1 MAENELLKEIR
12 AGESKTLEFKEAL
25 PSRAE
30 RWVKT
35 VVAFSNSAGGKLVVG
50 VSDGGDVVGVDNA
63 RSAADAAAN
72 AIDDLCEP
80 QVTPR
85 IRVEELDGRDVVV
98 IEVQPGT
105 ATPYH
110 LRGRDLEQGTY
121 VRVGATT
128 RPAGEAVLR
137 ELALRGSSQS
147 YDEQP
152 CLDTAFDEEAASR
165 LCDEMNRR
173 RRDADRGGKVTLR
186 NLENWGLVKRLDGE
200 RVPTRALLLLTSNPY
215 RFARIQCG
223 QFKGT
228 TRTVFLD
235 RREYAGPLYEQ
246 VDAAEDFVLRNI
258 RLGARIEGLYREDY
272 YELPPEAIREAIV
285 NAVVHRDLQANSC
298 VQVALYDDRLEV
310 TSPGPLFGGITIE
323 QALDGATALRNPKVA
338 EAFMQMD
345 MFESWGT
352 GLRRI
357 RDASAA
363 AGLPEPEFREIGS
376 MFRVNI
382 FRPRLEIPEAERH
395 GAAPGD
401 AFPSHGKPA
410 FISPEILSRLT
421 DNERAAVRIAA
432 ESGRVAS
439 SDLSGVCGVSRQT
452 ASKTLRKLADE
463 GVLVW
468 RGRNKTDPFQHYE
481 LADSCKEL

>member
-1 MAENELLKEIR
+1 MAENELLREIR

-25 PSRAE
+25 PPRAE

-50 VSDGGDVVGVDNA
+50 VSDGGDVAGVDDA
-63 RSAADAAAN
+63 RRIADAAAN

-110 LRGRDLEQGTY
+110 LKGRELSDGTF

-128 RPAGEAVLR
+128 RPAGEATLR

-152 CLDTAFDEEAASR
+152 CLDAAFDEEAAQG

-173 RRDADRGGKVTLR
+173 RNDADRGGEVTVR
-186 NLENWGLVKRLDGE
+186 NLENWGLVKRVGGE

-235 RREYAGPLYEQ
+235 RREYDGPLYEQ

-357 RDASAA
+357 RDACAA
-363 AGLPEPEFREIGS
+363 AGLPEPEFREIGN

-382 FRPRLEIPEAERH
+382 FRLRLEIPEAERRV
-395 GAAPGD
+395 AAPGD
-401 AFPSHGKPA
+401 ATLSHGRSASVPLET
-410 FISPEILSRLT
+410 FSQLS
-421 DNERAAVRIAA
+421 DNEKAAVKLAAEKGRVTTAGLVEFAGISRRSAIRVLKRLA
-432 ESGRVAS
+432 ESGLLEWHGKNP
-439 SDLSGVCGVSRQT
+439 SDPTQFYS
-452 ASKTLRKLADE
+452 LR
-463 GVLVW
+463 G
-468 RGRNKTDPFQHYE
+468 
-481 LADSCKEL
+481 

>member
-1 MAENELLKEIR
+1 MTEKDLLGEVR
-12 AGESKTLEFKEAL
+12 DGESKTLELKESL
-25 PSRAE
+25 PSQAE

-50 VSDGGDVVGVDNA
+50 VRDDGEIVGVTNA
-63 RSAADAAAN
+63 QSVADSIAN
-72 AIDDLCEP
+72 SIDDLIEP
-80 QVTPR
+80 QVAPR
-85 IRVEELDGRDVVV
+85 IRVEELNGRDVVV
-98 IEVQPGT
+98 MEVQPGT

-110 LRGRDLEQGTY
+110 LRGRDLKRGTY

-128 RPAGEAVLR
+128 RPADEAALR

-152 CLDTAFDEEAASR
+152 CLDAAFDEEAAR
-165 LCDEMNRR
+165 GLCDEMNRR

-186 NLENWGLVKRLDGE
+186 NLENWGLVKRVDGE

-357 RDASAA
+357 RDACAA
-363 AGLPEPEFREIGS
+363 AGLPEPEFREIGN

-382 FRPRLEIPEAERH
+382 FRLRLEIPEAERPS
-395 GAAPGD
+395 AAHGD
-401 AFPSHGKPA
+401 ASISHGRPA
-410 FISPEILSRLT
+410 PVPLEVFSRLS
-421 DNERAAVRIAA
+421 DNEKAAVRIAA
-432 ESGRVAS
+432 EVGRVNTAMLFERAGIPKRS
-439 SDLSGVCGVSRQT
+439 ATRLLRGLSER
-452 ASKTLRKLADE
+452 
-463 GVLVW
+463 GVLTW
-468 RGRNKTDPFQHYE
+468 HGTSKTDPSQYYDFGGRP
-481 LADSCKEL
+481 

>member
-1 MAENELLKEIR
+1 MAENELLKEIQ
-12 AGESKTLEFKEAL
+12 AGESKTLEFKETL
-25 PSRAE
+25 PPKTE

-50 VSDGGDVVGVDNA
+50 VRDSGGVVGVDDA
-63 RSAADAAAN
+63 RRIADAAAN

-80 QVTPR
+80 QVAPR
-85 IRVEELDGRDVVV
+85 IRVEEIDGRDVVM

-105 ATPYH
+105 ATPYY
-110 LRGRDLEQGTY
+110 LKERNLERAAY
-121 VRVGATT
+121 IRVGATT
-128 RPAGEAVLR
+128 RLADEMALR
-137 ELALRGSSQS
+137 ELSLRGSSQS

-152 CLDTAFDEEAASR
+152 RLDAAFDEKAAQG

-173 RRDADRGGKVTLR
+173 RGDAERGGEVTLR
-186 NLENWGLVKRLDGE
+186 NLENWGLVRRVDGE
-200 RVPTRALLLLTSNPY
+200 CVPTRALLLLTSNPY

-228 TRTVFLD
+228 TRAVFLD

-272 YELPPEAIREAIV
+272 YELPLEAIREAIV

-310 TSPGPLFGGITIE
+310 TSPGALFGGITIE
-323 QALDGATALRNPKVA
+323 QALDGATALRNPKIA

-357 RDASAA
+357 RDACAA
-363 AGLPEPEFREIGS
+363 AGLPEPEFREIDN

-395 GAAPGD
+395 GVAPGRD
-401 AFPSHGKPA
+401 FLSHGKPVLVPLEV
-410 FISPEILSRLT
+410 FSQLS
-421 DNERAAVRIAA
+421 DNEKEAVKIAA
-432 ESGRVAS
+432 EVGRVNTAMLFERAGIPKRS
-439 SDLSGVCGVSRQT
+439 AARVLRGLSER
-452 ASKTLRKLADE
+452 
-463 GVLVW
+463 GVLIW
-468 RGRNKTDPFQHYE
+468 HGTSKTDPSQYYDFGVE
-481 LADSCKEL
+481 A

>member
-1 MAENELLKEIR
+1 MAENELLGEIR
-12 AGESKTLEFKEAL
+12 AGESKTLEFKETL
-25 PSRAE
+25 PTRAE

-35 VVAFSNSAGGKLVVG
+35 IIAFSNSAGGKLVVG
-50 VSDGGDVVGVDNA
+50 ISDYGEVIGVEDA
-63 RSAADAAAN
+63 RHVADAMAN

-80 QVTPR
+80 QLTPR
-85 IRVEELDGRDVVV
+85 IRVEGLDGNDVVV
-98 IEVQPGT
+98 VEVQPGT

-110 LRGRDLEQGTY
+110 IKGKDLDQGSY
-121 VRVGATT
+121 IRIGATT
-128 RPAGEAVLR
+128 RPTDEVALKELVLR
-137 ELALRGSSQS
+137 GASQS

-152 CLDTAFDEEAASR
+152 CLNALFDEHAAQK

-173 RRDADRGGKVTLR
+173 RNDVDQGSAVTVQ
-186 NLENWGLVKRLDGE
+186 NLENWGLIKRIDGE

-223 QFKGT
+223 QFKGIN
-228 TRTVFLD
+228 RTVFLD
-235 RREYAGPLYEQ
+235 RREYTGPLYEQ

-258 RLGARIEGLYREDY
+258 RLGARIESLYREDY

-323 QALDGATALRNPKVA
+323 QALAGATALRNPKVA

-357 RDASAA
+357 RDACAS
-363 AGLPEPEFREIGS
+363 AGLPEPEFQEIGN

-382 FRPRLEIPEAERH
+382 FRLRLEIPATERLDVTSKDDSISH
-395 GAAPGD
+395 RKIAPISIGA
-401 AFPSHGKPA
+401 PSN
-410 FISPEILSRLT
+410 LT
-421 DNERAAVRIAA
+421 DNEKAAVRLATNL
-432 ESGRVAS
+432 GRVTS
-439 SDLSGVCGVSRQT
+439 SDLSSACKVSRQT
-452 ASKTLRKLADE
+452 SSKTLRKLASE
-463 GVLVW
+463 GILIW
-468 RGRNKTDPFQHYE
+468 KGRNKTDPFQYYE

>member
-35 VVAFSNSAGGKLVVG
+35 VVAFSNSAGGRLVVG
-50 VSDGGDVVGVDNA
+50 VRDGGDVAGVDDA
-63 RSAADAAAN
+63 RRVADAAAN

-80 QVTPR
+80 QVAPR
-85 IRVEELDGRDVVV
+85 IRVERLDGRDVVV

-128 RPAGEAVLR
+128 RPAGETALR

-152 CLDTAFDEEAASR
+152 CFNVAFDEEAAQG

-173 RRDADRGGKVTLR
+173 RRDADRGGEVTLR
-186 NLENWGLVKRLDGE
+186 NLENWGLVKRVDGA

-235 RREYAGPLYEQ
+235 RREYAGPLHEQ

-357 RDASAA
+357 RDTCAA

-382 FRPRLEIPEAERH
+382 FRLRLEIPEAER
-395 GAAPGD
+395 PGSISD
-401 AFPSHGKPA
+401 SSFLSHGKSLA
-410 FISPEILSRLT
+410 ISPETFSQLNS
-421 DNERAAVRIAA
+421 NERAAV
-432 ESGRVAS
+432 
-439 SDLSGVCGVSRQT
+439 
-452 ASKTLRKLADE
+452 KLATE
-463 GVLVW
+463 NGKVTTAGLVEFAGISRRSAIRVLKRLVEDGILEW
-468 RGRNKTDPFQHYE
+468 HGRNPSDPTQFYS
-481 LADSCKEL
+481 LRD

>member
-35 VVAFSNSAGGKLVVG
+35 VVAFSNSAGGRLVVG
-50 VSDGGDVVGVDNA
+50 VRDGGDVAGVDDA
-63 RSAADAAAN
+63 RRVADAAAN

-80 QVTPR
+80 QVAPR
-85 IRVEELDGRDVVV
+85 IRVERLDGRDVVV

-128 RPAGEAVLR
+128 RPAGETALR

-152 CLDTAFDEEAASR
+152 CLNVAFDEEAAQG

-173 RRDADRGGKVTLR
+173 RRDADRGGEVTLR
-186 NLENWGLVKRLDGE
+186 NLENWGLVKRVDGA

-235 RREYAGPLYEQ
+235 RREYAGPLHEQ

-357 RDASAA
+357 RDTCAA

-382 FRPRLEIPEAERH
+382 FRLRLEIPEAER
-395 GAAPGD
+395 PGSISD
-401 AFPSHGKPA
+401 SSFLSHGKSLA
-410 FISPEILSRLT
+410 ISPETFSQLNS
-421 DNERAAVRIAA
+421 NEKAAV
-432 ESGRVAS
+432 
-439 SDLSGVCGVSRQT
+439 
-452 ASKTLRKLADE
+452 KLATE
-463 GVLVW
+463 NGKVTTAGLVEFAGISRRSAIRVLKRLVEDGILEW
-468 RGRNKTDPFQHYE
+468 HGRNPSDPTQFYS
-481 LADSCKEL
+481 LRD

>member
-35 VVAFSNSAGGKLVVG
+35 VVAFSNSAGGRLVVG
-50 VSDGGDVVGVDNA
+50 VRDGGDVAGVDDA
-63 RSAADAAAN
+63 RRVADAAAN

-80 QVTPR
+80 QVAPR
-85 IRVEELDGRDVVV
+85 IRVERLDGRDVVV

-128 RPAGEAVLR
+128 RPAGETALR

-152 CLDTAFDEEAASR
+152 CLNVAFDEEAAQG

-173 RRDADRGGKVTLR
+173 RRDADRGGEVTLR
-186 NLENWGLVKRLDGE
+186 NLENWGLVKRVDGA

-235 RREYAGPLYEQ
+235 RREYAGPLHEQ

-357 RDASAA
+357 RDTCAA

-382 FRPRLEIPEAERH
+382 FRLRLEIPEAER
-395 GAAPGD
+395 PGSISD
-401 AFPSHGKPA
+401 SSFLSHGKSLA
-410 FISPEILSRLT
+410 ISPETFSQLNS
-421 DNERAAVRIAA
+421 NERAAV
-432 ESGRVAS
+432 
-439 SDLSGVCGVSRQT
+439 
-452 ASKTLRKLADE
+452 KLATE
-463 GVLVW
+463 NGKVTTAGLVEFAEISRRSAIRVLKRLVEDGILEW
-468 RGRNKTDPFQHYE
+468 HGRNPSDPTQFYS
-481 LADSCKEL
+481 LRD

>member
-1 MAENELLKEIR
+1 MAENELLKEIQ
-12 AGESKTLEFKEAL
+12 AGESKTLEFKETL

-50 VSDGGDVVGVDNA
+50 VSDGGDVAGVDDA
-63 RSAADAAAN
+63 RRTADAAAD

-80 QVTPR
+80 QVAPR
-85 IRVEELDGRDVVV
+85 IRVEEVDGRDVVV
-98 IEVQPGT
+98 IEVQPGA

-110 LRGRDLEQGTY
+110 LRGRGLEQGTY

-128 RPAGEAVLR
+128 RPAGEAMLR

-152 CLDTAFDEEAASR
+152 CLDVTFDKEAAQK

-173 RRDADRGGKVTLR
+173 RKDADRGGKVTLR
-186 NLENWGLVKRLDGE
+186 NLENWGLIKRIDGE

-228 TRTVFLD
+228 SRTVFLD

-246 VDAAEDFVLRNI
+246 VDAAENFVLRNI

-338 EAFMQMD
+338 EAFMQID

-357 RDASAA
+357 RDTCAA
-363 AGLPEPEFREIGS
+363 AGLPDPEFREIGS

-382 FRPRLEIPEAERH
+382 FRLRLEIPEDEH
-395 GAAPGD
+395 PGATSGGD
-401 AFPSHGKPA
+401 SLSHGRPA
-410 FISPEILSRLT
+410 PVPLEVFSQLN
-421 DNERAAVRIAA
+421 DNEKAAVIIAA
-432 ESGRVAS
+432 EVGRVNTTMLFDRTGIPKRSAARLLRG
-439 SDLSGVCGVSRQT
+439 LSER
-452 ASKTLRKLADE
+452 
-463 GVLVW
+463 GVLTW
-468 RGRNKTDPFQHYE
+468 HGTSRTDPSQYYD
-481 LADSCKEL
+481 LGGRA

>member
-35 VVAFSNSAGGKLVVG
+35 VVVFSNSAGGRLVVG
-50 VSDGGDVVGVDNA
+50 VRDGGDVAGVDDA
-63 RSAADAAAN
+63 RRVADAAAN

-80 QVTPR
+80 QVAPR
-85 IRVEELDGRDVVV
+85 IRVERLDGRDVVV

-128 RPAGEAVLR
+128 RPAGETALR

-152 CLDTAFDEEAASR
+152 CLNVAFDEEAAQG

-173 RRDADRGGKVTLR
+173 RRDADRGGEVTLR
-186 NLENWGLVKRLDGE
+186 NLENWGLVKRVDGA

-235 RREYAGPLYEQ
+235 RREYAGPLHEQ

-357 RDASAA
+357 RDTCAA

-382 FRPRLEIPEAERH
+382 FRLRLEIPEAER
-395 GAAPGD
+395 PGSISD
-401 AFPSHGKPA
+401 SSFLSHGKSLA
-410 FISPEILSRLT
+410 ISPETFSQLNS
-421 DNERAAVRIAA
+421 NEKAAV
-432 ESGRVAS
+432 
-439 SDLSGVCGVSRQT
+439 
-452 ASKTLRKLADE
+452 KLATE
-463 GVLVW
+463 NGKVTTAGLVEFAGISRRSAIRVLKRLVEDGILEW
-468 RGRNKTDPFQHYE
+468 HGRNPSDPTQFYS
-481 LADSCKEL
+481 LRD